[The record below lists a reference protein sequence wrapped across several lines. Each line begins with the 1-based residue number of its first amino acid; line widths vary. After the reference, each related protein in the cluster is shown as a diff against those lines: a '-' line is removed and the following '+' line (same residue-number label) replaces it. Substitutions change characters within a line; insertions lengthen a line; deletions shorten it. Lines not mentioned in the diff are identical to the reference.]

1 LPPVGVKLWLLLPP
15 VLDAPPPVF
24 DVLPP
29 LVCPLVLD
37 PGFLFS
43 DISYLLEKVF
53 HPLNCRMSL
62 KLSLAGYPE
71 IIRSR
76 RN

>member
-1 LPPVGVKLWLLLPP
+1 LLLPP
-15 VLDAPPPVF
+15 PVLAAPPPVLDDPPVF

-29 LVCPLVLD
+29 LVCPLVPD

-53 HPLNCRMSL
+53 HPF
-62 KLSLAGYPE
+62 
-71 IIRSR
+71 
-76 RN
+76 